1 MSGILFLVATPIGH
15 LDDLSN
21 RALRV
26 LGEVAVV
33 AAEDTRRTLNLLR
46 HFGLATPLLSLH
58 EHNEHER
65 TAGVI
70 ARLQGGESVALVSD
84 AGTPLVS
91 DPGADLVRAAIGAGL
106 RVEAIPGPSAAL
118 AALAVSGLASPA
130 GFTVV
135 GFPPARAEA
144 RRRFLQ
150 ALAAEPRPVVLFE
163 APHRVLDTLADITAL
178 LGDRQVA
185 VARELTKIHEEVLR
199 GRASE
204 VAATLGEPRG
214 EFTLVLAPDDS
225 ADTNDVPVLAPEG
238 AWREF
243 ETLTAGGAGRREAIA
258 TLARRY
264 GRSTRDMYAVI
275 EQGKPGKPQP

>member
-1 MSGILFLVATPIGH
+1 MPGTLYLVATPIGH
-15 LDDLSN
+15 LDDISA

-26 LGEVAVV
+26 LGEVATI

-46 HFGLATPLLSLH
+46 HFSIHTPLLSLH
-58 EHNEHER
+58 EHNEVER
-65 TAGVI
+65 TAGLV
-70 ARLQGGESVALVSD
+70 ARLLAGESVALVSD

-91 DPGADLVRAAIGAGL
+91 DPGAGLVRAAIDAGV

-130 GFTVV
+130 GFTVA
-135 GFPPARAEA
+135 GFPPSRAEA
-144 RRRFLQ
+144 RRRFLR

-163 APHRVLDTLADITAL
+163 APHRVRQTLDDIAEL
-178 LGDRQVA
+178 LGDRRVA
-185 VARELTKIHEEVLR
+185 VGRELTKVHEEVLR

-204 VAATLGEPRG
+204 VVARLGEPRG
-214 EFTLVLAPDDS
+214 EFTLVMAPDDS
-225 ADTNDVPVLAPEG
+225 ADRDDMPALRPED

-243 ETLTAGGAGRREAIA
+243 EALTAGGSGRRDAIA

-264 GRSTRDMYAVI
+264 GRSTREIYAAI
-275 EQGKPGKPQP
+275 EQGKPGRS

>member
-1 MSGILFLVATPIGH
+1 MPGTLYLVATPIGH
-15 LDDLSN
+15 LDDISA

-26 LGEVAVV
+26 LGDVAVV

-46 HFGLATPLLSLH
+46 HFGLTTPLVSLH

-65 TAGVI
+65 TAGLV
-70 ARLQGGESVALVSD
+70 ARLAGGDSIALVSD

-91 DPGADLVRAAIGAGL
+91 DPGADLVRAAIDAGL

-130 GFTVV
+130 GFTVA
-135 GFPPARAEA
+135 GFPPSRAEA
-144 RRRFLQ
+144 RRRWLQ
-150 ALAAEPRPVVLFE
+150 ALAGEPRPVVLFE
-163 APHRVLDTLADITAL
+163 APHRILATLADIAAL
-178 LGDRQVA
+178 LGDRRVA
-185 VARELTKIHEEVLR
+185 VGRELTKVHEEVLR

-204 VAATLGEPRG
+204 VAARLGEPRG
-214 EFTLVLAPDDS
+214 EFTLVMAPDDS
-225 ADTNDVPVLAPEG
+225 ADIDDVPALAPEG

-243 ETLTAGGAGRREAIA
+243 EALTAAGAGRREAVA

-264 GRSTRDMYAVI
+264 GRAARDMYAVI
-275 EQGKPGKPQP
+275 EQGKPGKPSP

>member
-1 MSGILFLVATPIGH
+1 MPGTLYLVATPIGH
-15 LDDLSN
+15 LDDISV

-46 HFGLATPLLSLH
+46 HFGLTTPLVSLH

-65 TAGVI
+65 AAGLV
-70 ARLQGGESVALVSD
+70 ARLAAGESIALVSD

-91 DPGADLVRAAIGAGL
+91 DPGADLVRAAIDAGL

-130 GFTVV
+130 GFTVA
-135 GFPPARAEA
+135 GFPPSRAEA
-144 RRRFLQ
+144 RRRWLQ

-163 APHRVLDTLADITAL
+163 APHRILATLADIGAL
-178 LGDRQVA
+178 LGDRRVA
-185 VARELTKIHEEVLR
+185 VGRELTKVHEEVLR

-204 VAATLGEPRG
+204 VAARLGEPRG
-214 EFTLVLAPDDS
+214 EFTLVMAPDDS
-225 ADTNDVPVLAPEG
+225 ADIDDVPALAPEG
-238 AWREF
+238 AWQEF
-243 ETLTAGGAGRREAIA
+243 EALTAAGAGRREAVA

-264 GRSTRDMYAVI
+264 GRAARDMYAVI
-275 EQGKPGKPQP
+275 EQGKPGKPSP

>member
-1 MSGILFLVATPIGH
+1 MPGTLYLVATPIGH
-15 LDDLSN
+15 LDDISA

-26 LGEVAVV
+26 LGEVATI

-46 HFGLATPLLSLH
+46 HFSIHTSLLSLH
-58 EHNEHER
+58 EHNEVER
-65 TAGVI
+65 TAGLV
-70 ARLQGGESVALVSD
+70 ARLLAGESVALVSD

-91 DPGADLVRAAIGAGL
+91 DPGAGLVRAAIDAGV

-130 GFTVV
+130 GFTVA
-135 GFPPARAEA
+135 GFPPSRAEA
-144 RRRFLQ
+144 RRRFLR

-163 APHRVLDTLADITAL
+163 APHRVRQTLDDIAEL
-178 LGDRQVA
+178 LGDRRVA
-185 VARELTKIHEEVLR
+185 VGRELTKVHEEVLR

-204 VAATLGEPRG
+204 VVARLGEPRG
-214 EFTLVLAPDDS
+214 EFTLVMAPDDS
-225 ADTNDVPVLAPEG
+225 ADRDDMPALRPED

-243 ETLTAGGAGRREAIA
+243 EALTAGGSGRRDAIA

-264 GRSTRDMYAVI
+264 GGSTREIYAAI
-275 EQGKPGKPQP
+275 EQGKPGRS